1 MQISRETQ
9 ARRLDTF
16 YGKMNHAI
24 FCCLHRG
31 VLAKINRASKYTTA
45 LGYSW
50 RQLRE
55 HLESQFLSDMTW
67 DNWGEVWEVDHIRPL
82 ASFRYES
89 LDDPQFR
96 EAWKLS
102 NLRPLYRDANA
113 KKGCS
118 ISGV

>member
-1 MQISRETQ
+1 MHGGVKRNSSGP
-9 ARRLDTF
+9 
-16 YGKMNHAI
+16 GKYN
-24 FCCLHRG
+24 
-31 VLAKINRASKYTTA
+31 YY
-45 LGYSW
+45 LGYLWSE
-50 RQLRE
+50 LHA
-55 HLESQFLSDMTW
+55 HLESQFLPDMNW
-67 DNWGEVWEVDHIRPL
+67 DNWGAVWEVDHIRPL